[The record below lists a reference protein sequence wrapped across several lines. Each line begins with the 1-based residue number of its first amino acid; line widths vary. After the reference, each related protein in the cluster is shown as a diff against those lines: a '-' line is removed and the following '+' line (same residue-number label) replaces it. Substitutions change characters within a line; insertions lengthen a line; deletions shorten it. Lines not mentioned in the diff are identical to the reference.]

1 MIQKMIRLANLTIDA
16 NASTKLLFEQTTKL
30 RQHSWVVQLD
40 QRNKALTS
48 QIHNA
53 RYKTI
58 SEVKETS
65 LYKKKKKV
73 EAKLS
78 CLKIKLRNRIIL
90 QSHKQHFR
98 KTNTQAF
105 DA

>member
-1 MIQKMIRLANLTIDA
+1 MIRLVSLTIDA
-16 NASTKLLFEQTTKL
+16 NASTKLSFEQTTKL
-30 RQHSWVVQLD
+30 RQHSRVIQLD

-53 RYKTI
+53 EYKTI
-58 SEVKETS
+58 SDVKETS
-65 LYKKKKKV
+65 LYKKKKKI

-90 QSHKQHFR
+90 QSRKRHFR
-98 KTNTQAF
+98 KADT
-105 DA
+105 